1 MRVEPSAKRI
11 FTLGTSNRSEEDFIE
26 IILSY
31 RINIVADVRSF
42 PRSKIPIFIQENLTT
57 LLCREGLKYSFLG
70 RELGGLRKG
79 GYDAYAKTDEF
90 RLGIDKLEEIAA
102 SGTVVIICAERF
114 PWKCHRRWI
123 AMELHRRGWSVEHI
137 IDKGKV
143 WIPK

>member
-1 MRVEPSAKRI
+1 MEPSSKRI

-31 RINIVADVRSF
+31 GINTVADVRSF
-42 PRSKIPIFIQENLTT
+42 PRSKILTFTQEYLAD
-57 LLCREGLKYSFLG
+57 LLRREGLKYSFLG
-70 RELGGLRKG
+70 PELGGLRKG
-79 GYDAYAKTDEF
+79 AYSAYTETDEF
-90 RLGIDKLEEIAA
+90 KLGIDKLEEIAA
-102 SGTVVIICAERF
+102 VGTVVIICAEKF

-123 AMELHRRGWSVEHI
+123 AKELHHRGWTVEHI